1 MSRVLLH
8 RLDRLDSLLS
18 LTGCRLPSGPSLL
31 HPVTRYKRFL
41 RWLGLLALFLGLLV
55 LVPRLLIEL
64 QWFAQF
70 DSSTVILRRWLFQG
84 LAFVLVLGLGL
95 PLQLQQLRRCWRLRQ
110 DSGRKVLRDV
120 PLAPLNAAALVAV
133 LAGLLLLLSLG
144 LSYLMLQARGL
155 ILDPFQGQVI
165 TGLAAMADLPVW
177 LVLVLVA
184 LLLPL
189 LLLWPYTTLR
199 ISLAAALAGSATAL
213 ARGWSLW
220 LPGLLAVPFGEADP
234 VTGLDLS
241 FTVLRLPALHLLVSI
256 LLAQVMV
263 GLAGCLWLTFSEGTS
278 LSDLRFP
285 GLSRDQQRVL
295 QPQLAVLSLAAAL
308 SYGLSPFNLMVEGSG
323 VASGAGFVDLHIRLP
338 LKLLLA
344 ALLLF
349 SGLGLLVPVPRSWF
363 RRVALL
369 PLISTAFTLP
379 VVEWALAP
387 LVQRVWVQP
396 RELELEAPYLKR
408 SIAATRRAFGLEA
421 VREVDLA
428 PKQQLRPADLRSS
441 SGTLANVRL
450 WDSGPLLEANRQ
462 LQQLRLYYRF
472 PSAAVDRY
480 PLSDRT
486 AEKGSQQVL
495 VAARE
500 LDSSALAKG
509 SRTWLNR
516 HLVFTHGYGFT
527 VSPVNAAGADG
538 LPLYFVKDLGRSGRV
553 QAIPQLGLSQQQVEQ
568 ALPVGRPKLYF
579 ASGASPYAIAP
590 TQVREFDYPEG
601 DLNVYSHYDGEAGV
615 PIHGPLDR
623 LMAAIYLPEPRLLFT
638 GSLTPSSRL
647 LLRRQVNER
656 LTAIA
661 PFLRFESKPYLVTA
675 RVDDDPDYRS
685 EHHQYWMLDGFTQSR
700 SYPYSDANP
709 EGIRYFRNPVKA
721 VVDAYNGDVWLYV
734 SDPTDPVLRTW
745 QKAFPDLFRPLQA
758 MPKQLLAH
766 IQVPQSQFQIQA
778 ERLLRYHVTDVRTFY
793 NGDDV
798 WAVPEEIYGDRTAPV
813 RPYHVTMQL
822 PGSSRPEFVLLLPFT
837 PLKRANMVGWLAAR
851 NDTPNYGE
859 LFLARFPQQRLLL
872 GPQQISALI
881 EQDPAISYQF
891 GLWNRAGSKLL
902 RGNLLVMPV
911 GQGLL
916 YVEPVYLQS
925 SNNALPTLVRVVV
938 TDGQRYVMEPT
949 FDQALA
955 RLVSAAGSPVP
966 RALTLPGAAAA
977 P

>member
-1 MSRVLLH
+1 MQ
-8 RLDRLDSLLS
+8 LS
-18 LTGCRLPSGPSLL
+18 VALS
-31 HPVTRYKRFL
+31 KQIL
-41 RWLGLLALFLGLLV
+41 RWCTCAALLLGLLIFL
-55 LVPRLLIEL
+55 PRLLIEL
-64 QWFAQF
+64 QWFGQF
-70 DSSTVILRRWLFQG
+70 DASTVVLRRWLFQL

-110 DSGRKVLRDV
+110 ESSRKVLRAV
-120 PLAPLNAAALVAV
+120 PLAPLNSLALVGV
-133 LAGLLLLLSLG
+133 LAGLLLLLALG

-155 ILDPFQGQVI
+155 ILDPFRGEVI
-165 TGLAAMADLPVW
+165 TGLATLAELPVA
-177 LVLVLVA
+177 LVLGLVLA
-184 LLLPL
+184 LLPL
-189 LLLWPYTTLR
+189 LILWPYTTLR

-213 ARGWSLW
+213 ARGWGLW

-234 VTGLDLS
+234 VTGFDLS

-256 LLAQVMV
+256 VLAQVTV
-263 GLAGCLWLTFSEGTS
+263 GLVGCLWLTFSEGSS

-295 QPQLAVLSLAAAL
+295 QPQLALLALAAAL

-323 VASGAGFVDLHIRLP
+323 VASGAGFVDLHLRLP
-338 LKLLLA
+338 LKLLLS
-344 ALLLF
+344 LLLLL
-349 SGLGLLVPVPRSWF
+349 SGISLLVPLPRSWF

-369 PLISTAFTLP
+369 PLISTAFSLP
-379 VVEWALAP
+379 LAEWVLAP
-387 LVQRVWVQP
+387 LVQRIWVQP
-396 RELELEAPYLKR
+396 RELELESPYLQR

-421 VREVDLA
+421 VRDVDLS
-428 PKQQLRPADLRSS
+428 PKQQLRKQDIQAA

-480 PLSDRT
+480 PLSDDSR
-486 AEKGSQQVL
+486 ERGSQQVL

-500 LDSSALAKG
+500 LDSGALAKG

-527 VSPVNAAGADG
+527 VSPVNASGPDG

-553 QAIPQLGLSQQQVEQ
+553 QAIPQLGLSQQQVER
-568 ALPVGRPKLYF
+568 ALPVGRPRLYF
-579 ASGASPYAIAP
+579 ASGAAPYAIAP

-601 DLNVYSHYDGEAGV
+601 ELNVYSHYDGQAGV

-623 LMAAIYLPEPRLLFT
+623 LLAAIYLPEPRLLFT

-656 LTAIA
+656 LRAIA

-685 EHHQYWMLDGFTQSR
+685 GHHQYWLLDGFTQSR

-734 SDPTDPVLRTW
+734 SDPSDPVLRTW
-745 QKAFPDLFRPLQA
+745 QKVFPDLFRPLQS

-798 WAVPEEIYGDRTAPV
+798 WAIPEEIYGDRTAPV
-813 RPYHVTMQL
+813 NPYHVTMQL
-822 PGSSRPEFVLLLPFT
+822 PGRTRPEFVLLLPFT

-891 GLWNRAGSKLL
+891 GLWNRTGSKLL

-911 GQGLL
+911 GEGLL
-916 YVEPVYLQS
+916 YVEPIYLQS
-925 SNNALPTLVRVVV
+925 TNNALPTLVRVVV
-938 TDGQRYVMEPT
+938 TDGQRFVMEPT

-955 RLVSAAGSPVP
+955 RLVSTPPNALP
-966 RALTLPGAAAA
+966 RPLTVPGA